1 MKRFIYFLLALLGF
15 GAGACDNDWGDVV
28 AEYGCPHMNFS
39 LKARVIDEAGKPIEG
54 IEVQTRNGDF
64 YMDNF
69 SDAEGNIDL
78 NVSMWP
84 DTNID
89 LVFTDVDGAENGGEF
104 ETLNLNIADKVEQ
117 VAEGSGSWYEG
128 GYKADLGDVTMTL
141 KAKSEEKQE

>member
-15 GAGACDNDWGDVV
+15 GTIACDNGSMDDVV
-28 AEYGCPHMNFS
+28 AEYGCPHINFS

-54 IEVQTRNGDF
+54 IEVQTKNNAF
-64 YMDNF
+64 YMDNY

-78 NVSMWP
+78 QVSMWP

-104 ETLNLNIADKVEQ
+104 ETLELNIADKVEQ
-117 VAEGSGSWYEG
+117 VKEGSGSWYEG
-128 GYKADLGDVTMTL
+128 GYKADLGDVVMTL
-141 KAKSEEKQE
+141 KEESDEQK

>member
-1 MKRFIYFLLALLGF
+1 MKRFIYFLLALLGV
-15 GAGACDNDWGDVV
+15 GAVSCDNGWDDVV

-54 IEVQTRNGDF
+54 IEVQTRNGAF
-64 YMDNF
+64 CMDNY

-128 GYKADLGDVTMTL
+128 DYKAELGDVTMTL
-141 KAKSEEKQE
+141 KAENVEQ